1 MYPTTEWIEGIP
13 TNVDS
18 MFDRNQSNL
27 ILVDMM
33 DDPTE
38 GKSVSH
44 LFTREQ
50 HNSLCGLS

>member
-27 ILVDMM
+27 ILVDMV
-33 DDPTE
+33 DDPIE

-50 HNSLCGLS
+50 HNSLCDLS